1 MLFNYAP
8 SFFRLLLEGTD
19 PRKLDKLGKS
29 FGFPVGPVTLTD
41 EVGIDIG
48 AHIGEYL
55 TTCFGDRFGG
65 ANPEVLTTLVNA
77 GITGTN
83 FTRAYR
89 FRSYLF
95 NLCLIFFK
103 FFYFSGR
110 KSGKGFFVYEKG
122 SKGERPVC
130 AETMDILKKFSMAPK
145 GLTSDEDIQFRLASR
160 FINEV
165 ISCLKF
171 L

>member
-1 MLFNYAP
+1 M
-8 SFFRLLLEGTD
+8 FRLLLEGTE

-55 TTCFGDRFGG
+55 QKCFGERF
-65 ANPEVLTTLVNA
+65 AAVNPEVLNTLVNA
-77 GITGTN
+77 GITGSSTFSAN
-83 FTRAYR
+83 FERV
-89 FRSYLF
+89 SHLF
-95 NLCLIFFK
+95 LFFIQ
-103 FFYFSGR
+103 GR

-130 AETMDILKKFSMAPK
+130 KEAIDVLKRFSLVPK
-145 GLTSDEDIQFRLASR
+145 GLQSDEDIQFRLASR

-165 ISCLKF
+165 HEFPELLIS
-171 L
+171 